1 MNVYQQAKAK
11 VPAIDNRKVKAEL
24 LYNQLDLFFW
34 CRLAYLILGGILL
47 FIACGEIIA
56 DFKWGRKISSILIA
70 LLAIA
75 FLTHTAGVLLRW
87 YICGHAPWANA
98 YESMVCTSWML
109 VGSGLLFARR
119 FRILPALAGLL
130 GGIMLFCSRTEP
142 PESGNHSFGTCSSI
156 LLADV
161 SRRYHYDRLRLFCSL
176 CADRVV

>member
-1 MNVYQQAKAK
+1 MNIFQQAKAK
-11 VPAIDNRKVKAEL
+11 VPTIDNQKVKAEL
-24 LYNQLDLFFW
+24 LYNQLNLFFW

-56 DFKWGRKISSILIA
+56 DFKWGRKLSGILIA
-70 LLAIA
+70 LLTIA

-119 FRILPALAGLL
+119 FRILP
-130 GGIMLFCSRTEP
+130 
-142 PESGNHSFGTCSSI
+142 H
-156 LLADV
+156 
-161 SRRYHYDRLRLFCSL
+161 
-176 CADRVV
+176 